1 MNYKGLLCCFIGLSL
16 FVCCNNSKTT
26 SSKKDILVDHLDTT
40 INPTEDFFDY
50 ANGGWIKN
58 NPIPPDHS
66 TWGIGPIVY
75 EENITR
81 LKKIIE
87 KAVHADAANGTAD
100 QKIADFWVTAMDT
113 AKITEQGLKPLQ
125 HYLDLIN
132 NVSDLRSLV
141 SAITELEKIGS
152 NTLFSGY
159 AAEDAKKSDVISY
172 QFSQAG
178 IGLPDREYYFKNDS
192 TTVNIRHAYI
202 NYISKVLTMGGED
215 SDVAK
220 NEAKNVLVIETKLAK
235 ASRKRE
241 DWDPVRNYNK
251 ISIKDLRK
259 MCAITDWTSY
269 LDNIGVKHIDSV
281 IVYQPEY
288 FRLLENIIKST
299 SVVDWKGY
307 LRFHLIN
314 DFAEALPEQFGVE
327 AFHFNQLFSGAKERD
342 ARWKRVINSEQDAMG
357 ELIGQQYVKDYFN
370 DKAKRRYIDLAENI
384 RKALKNRIRQVTWM
398 SDSTKQKAYI
408 KLAAIRTKIGYPDKW
423 KDLSTM
429 HIGRTSY
436 LENMINS
443 RIWWHNYQINKLG
456 KPVDFN
462 EWDIYPQTNDAYYN
476 GAKNEFVMPASI
488 FSIPGF
494 SDEELDDALV
504 YGTTGFIMAHEITH
518 AFDNGGKDF
527 DEKGN
532 LVNWWTKED
541 EEEFKKR
548 ANQLVKQFNEYE
560 PIKDYHINGFAT
572 LDENIADLGG
582 VLLSLDAYKETNQY
596 KGGKTIEGYTPLQRY
611 FLARAFRSCV
621 ALREEFLK
629 SELLVNNHCPPKYRV
644 NGALINVDDFYSA
657 FNVRPGDKM
666 YKADSLRVR
675 IW

>member
-192 TTVNIRHAYI
+192 TTVNIRHSYI
-202 NYISKVLTMGGED
+202 NYISKVLTMAGED
-215 SDVAK
+215 SEVAK

-342 ARWKRVINSEQDAMG
+342 AGW
-357 ELIGQQYVKDYFN
+357 
-370 DKAKRRYIDLAENI
+370 
-384 RKALKNRIRQVTWM
+384 
-398 SDSTKQKAYI
+398 
-408 KLAAIRTKIGYPDKW
+408 
-423 KDLSTM
+423 
-429 HIGRTSY
+429 
-436 LENMINS
+436 
-443 RIWWHNYQINKLG
+443 
-456 KPVDFN
+456 
-462 EWDIYPQTNDAYYN
+462 
-476 GAKNEFVMPASI
+476 
-488 FSIPGF
+488 
-494 SDEELDDALV
+494 
-504 YGTTGFIMAHEITH
+504 
-518 AFDNGGKDF
+518 
-527 DEKGN
+527 
-532 LVNWWTKED
+532 
-541 EEEFKKR
+541 
-548 ANQLVKQFNEYE
+548 
-560 PIKDYHINGFAT
+560 
-572 LDENIADLGG
+572 
-582 VLLSLDAYKETNQY
+582 
-596 KGGKTIEGYTPLQRY
+596 
-611 FLARAFRSCV
+611 
-621 ALREEFLK
+621 
-629 SELLVNNHCPPKYRV
+629 
-644 NGALINVDDFYSA
+644 
-657 FNVRPGDKM
+657 
-666 YKADSLRVR
+666 
-675 IW
+675 